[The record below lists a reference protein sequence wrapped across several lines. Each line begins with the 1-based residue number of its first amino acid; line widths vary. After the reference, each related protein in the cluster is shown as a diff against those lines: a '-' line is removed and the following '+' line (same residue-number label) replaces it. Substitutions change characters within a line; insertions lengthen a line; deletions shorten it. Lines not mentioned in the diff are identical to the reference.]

1 MEFYHLYYRE
11 TLELT
16 PYMFDLQVHALS
28 RSSIAKT
35 WLYIFQVQL
44 QPRKSK
50 SDFLQHRVCAEV
62 LLCRFS
68 ELLYT
73 GNDRKPIY
81 RDTQVIRYVL
91 HRGQAKLTSWLG
103 AALLCLI

>member
-1 MEFYHLYYRE
+1 
-11 TLELT
+11 
-16 PYMFDLQVHALS
+16 MFDLQVHALS

-62 LLCRFS
+62 LLCRFN
-68 ELLYT
+68 ELFYT

-91 HRGQAKLTSWLG
+91 H
-103 AALLCLI
+103 